1 MPDGSFRDLSAG
13 NGSGNGRG
21 AAVSSF
27 GTSGGGGS
35 TLNNGNYSTFFA
47 ADPVRG
53 RKRRWESHG
62 GAD

>member
-13 NGSGNGRG
+13 NGSGSGSGRG

-27 GTSGGGGS
+27 GAPGSGGGA
-35 TLNNGNYSTFFA
+35 LNNGNYSTFFA

-53 RKRRWESHG
+53 R
-62 GAD
+62 